1 MRARW
6 TRTTGTARTTR
17 TEGTRTGGTR
27 TGGTRTNGTP
37 RALRAGVALAAV
49 VALTAC
55 GIGNAATASVSSADS
70 LTIGVY
76 PDRPGL
82 SLRDSAGVY
91 KGFDIDVAKYIARR
105 LGVPE
110 DHLRWRPVT
119 VAQREPVLLEGQA
132 DMVVATYSITPERL
146 TKVGFA
152 GAYYVAHQDIL
163 VRADD
168 TSVRNVRDLKGK
180 RLCQIAG
187 SISEERITKQRKI
200 PVTLV
205 PAPSYS
211 DCIDKLVGGSLDAV
225 STDDVILAG
234 FAAQQARRVRM
245 VNAPFSDEPM
255 GIGLR
260 KDDVAGCEAV
270 NKAITQMY
278 QDGTA
283 ARLLHRWLGAT
294 GLKLTT
300 TVPQFQGCG

>member
-6 TRTTGTARTTR
+6 TH
-17 TEGTRTGGTR
+17 
-27 TGGTRTNGTP
+27 
-37 RALRAGVALAAV
+37 ALRAGTALAAAA
-49 VALTAC
+49 ALVAC
-55 GIGNAATASVSSADS
+55 GVGNATEESAAGKTS

-76 PDRPGL
+76 ADRPGM
-82 SLRDSAGVY
+82 SIRDSKGVY
-91 KGFDIDVAKYIARR
+91 TGFDIDVAKYIARR

-119 VAQREPVLLEGQA
+119 VAQRETVLLNGQA
-132 DMVVATYSITPERL
+132 DMVVATYSITPERQ

-152 GAYYVAHQDIL
+152 GPYYLAHQDIM

-168 TSVRNVRDLKGK
+168 DTVHSVRDLKGK

-200 PVTLV
+200 PVKLV
-205 PAPSYS
+205 PAPSYA
-211 DCIDKLVGGSLDAV
+211 DCMNLLIGDSIDAV
-225 STDDVILAG
+225 STNDVILAG
-234 FAAQQARRVRM
+234 YAAQESRRARM

-260 KDDVAGCEAV
+260 KNDVAGCEAV

-283 ARLLHRWLGAT
+283 ARLLTRWFGPT
-294 GLKLTT
+294 GLKITT

>member
-6 TRTTGTARTTR
+6 TRTARAAT
-17 TEGTRTGGTR
+17 
-27 TGGTRTNGTP
+27 
-37 RALRAGVALAAV
+37 ALAMAGS
-49 VALTAC
+49 VAGSLAAC
-55 GIGNAATASVSSADS
+55 GIGNASAESVAAADS

-76 PDRPGL
+76 SDRPGL
-82 SLRDSAGVY
+82 SIRDSKGVY
-91 KGFDIDVAKYIARR
+91 TGFDIDVAKYVARR

-110 DHLRWRPVT
+110 DHLRWRAVT
-119 VAQREPVLLEGQA
+119 VAQREPALLNGQA
-132 DMVVATYSITPERL
+132 DMVVASYSITPERM

-152 GAYYVAHQDIL
+152 GPYYVAHQDIM

-168 TSVRNVRDLKGK
+168 TALHSVRDLKGK

-187 SISEERITKQRKI
+187 SISEERIIKQRKI
-200 PVTLV
+200 SVTLV
-205 PAPSYS
+205 PASAYA
-211 DCIDKLVGGSLDAV
+211 DCVSKLVGGSLDAV

-234 FAAQQARRVRM
+234 YAAQQGRRVRM

-260 KDDVAGCEAV
+260 KNDVAGCEAV

-283 ARLLHRWLGAT
+283 ARLLARWLGAS
-294 GLKLTT
+294 GLKPTT

>member
-1 MRARW
+1 MRAR
-6 TRTTGTARTTR
+6 TTW
-17 TEGTRTGGTR
+17 
-27 TGGTRTNGTP
+27 
-37 RALRAGVALAAV
+37 AGAALAA
-49 VALTAC
+49 AATLAAGC
-55 GIGNAATASVSSADS
+55 GIDNPAEDSVIGKSS

-76 PDRPGL
+76 SDRPGM
-82 SLRDSAGVY
+82 SIRDAKGVY
-91 KGFDIDVAKYIARR
+91 TGFDIDVAKYIARR

-110 DHLRWRPVT
+110 DHLRWRSVT
-119 VAQREPVLLEGQA
+119 VAQREPVLLNGQA
-132 DMVVATYSITPERL
+132 DMVVATYSITPERM

-152 GAYYVAHQDIL
+152 GPYYVSHQDIM
-163 VRADD
+163 VRAGD

-205 PAPSYS
+205 PASSYA
-211 DCIDKLVGGSLDAV
+211 DCMDKLINRSIDAV
-225 STDDVILAG
+225 STNDVILAG
-234 FAAQQARRVRM
+234 YAAQQIGRARM
-245 VNAPFSDEPM
+245 VNAPFSDEPS

-283 ARLLHRWLGAT
+283 ARLLNHWFGPT
-294 GLKLTT
+294 HLKITT